1 MRFHTLACLP
11 HVAVVACAATLL
23 AAGAQAA
30 TTSPTEADR
39 NTLEKQL
46 QEARNELDAAA
57 REVATLSRQLYGDG
71 GQVMKFIHDES
82 RGSMLGINLGGGES
96 RDEGVAVAGVSPG
109 GPAEQAGL
117 KAGDVIVAVDGKPLK
132 RTADRSATSQLVGIM
147 RGTAPGTSM
156 KIDYLR
162 DGKRQTAT
170 VKTAAAEPPI
180 VKVFRE
186 RLAGMPDG
194 VLPMAGL
201 DRLFG
206 PERGFGSLELVPLT
220 PKLGRYFGTD
230 RGLLVVR
237 APESKQLPL
246 EDGDVLQTIDGRT
259 PENPGHAFRIL
270 RSYEPGEK
278 VKLGVMR
285 DRKSI
290 TLEATMPPAEAAQ
303 QGHRHMVL
311 PPAPPA
317 APQPPAAP
325 SSDGSGPA

>member
-1 MRFHTLACLP
+1 MSRGL
-11 HVAVVACAATLL
+11 VATCAAALL

-30 TTSPTEADR
+30 TTGPTDADR
-39 NTLEKQL
+39 ATIEKQL
-46 QEARNELDAAA
+46 QDARNELDAAA

-71 GQVMKFIHDES
+71 GEVMKFMHDGS

-117 KAGDVIVAVDGKPLK
+117 RAGDVIVAVDGKALK
-132 RTADRSATSQLVGIM
+132 RSADRSASAQLVQIM
-147 RGTAPGTSM
+147 RSTVPGTAM
-156 KIDYLR
+156 KVEYLR
-162 DGKRQTAT
+162 DGKRQSAT
-170 VKTAAAEPPI
+170 VTTAAAEPPI

-186 RLAGMPDG
+186 RVAGLPDGTLPLAGIE
-194 VLPMAGL
+194 
-201 DRLFG
+201 RLFG

-220 PKLGRYFGTD
+220 PKLGHYFGTD

-246 EDGDVLQTIDGRT
+246 EDGDVLQSIDGRT

-285 DRKSI
+285 DRK
-290 TLEATMPPAEAAQ
+290 TLVLEATIPSADAAQ
-303 QGHRHMVL
+303 QGRRHMVP

-317 APQPPAAP
+317 LPAPAP
-325 SSDGSGPA
+325 SKDDSGPA

>member
-1 MRFHTLACLP
+1 MRFHTLPLMP
-11 HVAVVACAATLL
+11 RFVAAVCAATLL
-23 AAGAQAA
+23 AGGARAA
-30 TTSPTEADR
+30 TPSSTDADR
-39 NTLEKQL
+39 ATLEKQL
-46 QEARNELDAAA
+46 QDARSELDAAA

-71 GQVMKFIHDES
+71 GEVMKFVHDGS

-117 KAGDVIVAVDGKPLK
+117 RAGDVIVAVDGKALK
-132 RTADRSATSQLVGIM
+132 RTADRSASAQLVQIM
-147 RGTAPGTSM
+147 RGTAPDTTM
-156 KIDYLR
+156 KVEYLR
-162 DGKRQTAT
+162 DGKRRTAT
-170 VKTAAAEPPI
+170 VTTAAAEPPI

-186 RLAGMPDG
+186 RLAGLPDG
-194 VLPMAGL
+194 ALPMAGI

-246 EDGDVLQTIDGRT
+246 EDGDVLQSIDGRT
-259 PENPGHAFRIL
+259 PDNPGHAFRIL

-285 DRKSI
+285 DRK
-290 TLEATMPPAEAAQ
+290 TLMLEATIPSAEGAQ

-311 PPAPPA
+311 PPIGPA
-317 APQPPAAP
+317 SPTPPAAP
-325 SSDGSGPA
+325 SKDDSGPA